1 MSAFPLAVVTGA
13 NRGLGRAVAEALARG
28 GHRVLLAGRKK
39 ADLAREVA
47 RLNAEAL
54 YAAPL
59 ALDMG
64 DPASIDAAAASLASG
79 PPIDVLVQN
88 AGIYADDSDRAAA
101 RRTLAVNLA
110 GPIRLA
116 AALAPR
122 LAEGARVV
130 LVSSGMGE
138 LSSLPASWRH
148 EVERASSD
156 VELLAVAERFLASV
170 EEHREEGTATL
181 AYRMSK
187 ALLNRLA
194 RRLAADLAPRGVLV
208 NAVCPGWARTDMGG
222 PGASRSIEEGASSIV
237 WATALHAGGPTGGF
251 FRDGKPIGW

>member
-1 MSAFPLAVVTGA
+1 MSALPLALVTGA
-13 NRGLGRAVAEALARG
+13 NRGLGRAVSEALARA
-28 GHRVLLAGRKK
+28 GHRVLLAGRKG

-47 RLNAEAL
+47 RLNAESL

-59 ALDMG
+59 PLDVS
-64 DPASIDAAAASLASG
+64 DPASIDAAAAALASG
-79 PPIDVLVQN
+79 PALDVLVQN
-88 AGIYADDSDRAAA
+88 AGVFGEDSDRGTV
-101 RRTLAVNLA
+101 RRTMVTNLV
-110 GPIRLA
+110 GPIRIA

-138 LSSLPASWRH
+138 LSSLPVRWQR

-156 VELLAVAERFLASV
+156 DDLLAIAERFVATS
-170 EEHREEGTATL
+170 EEQREDGAATL

-194 RRLAADLAPRGVLV
+194 RRLAADLGPRGILV
-208 NAVCPGWARTDMGG
+208 NAVCPGWVRTDMGG
-222 PGASRSIEEGASSIV
+222 PGATRSIEEGARSIL
-237 WATALHAGGPTGGF
+237 WATALPPGGPTGGF
-251 FRDGKPIGW
+251 FRDGAAIGW

>member
-13 NRGLGRAVAEALARG
+13 NRGLGRAVAEALARAG
-28 GHRVLLAGRKK
+28 NRVLLAGRKK

-54 YAAPL
+54 HAATL
-59 ALDMG
+59 ALDLG
-64 DPASIDAAAASLASG
+64 DPDSIDAAAASLVAG

-88 AGIYADDSDRAAA
+88 AGGFAEDSDRAAA
-101 RRTLAVNLA
+101 RRTLAVNLI
-110 GPIRLA
+110 GPVRLA
-116 AALAPR
+116 AAVAPR

-130 LVSSGMGE
+130 MVSSAMGE
-138 LSSLPASWRH
+138 LSSLPAAWRA

-156 VELLAVAERFLASV
+156 AQLLALAECFVAAA
-170 EEHREEGTATL
+170 EEQREEGTAAL

-194 RRLAADLAPRGVLV
+194 RRLAVDLAPRGVLV

-222 PGASRSIEEGASSIV
+222 PGASRSIEEGAGSIL
-237 WATALHAGGPTGGF
+237 WATALPPGGPTGGF
-251 FRDGKPIGW
+251 FRDGKSIGW